1 MEIFYSDDV
10 MGTALA
16 LTAEDSSHCVRVLR
30 HRSGDMINV
39 VDGEGTMYECRI
51 TNDNPRL
58 VVADIVTA
66 FKNWHAH
73 PYNLTMAV
81 CPTKN
86 NDRYEWFVEKAT
98 EIGVDRICP
107 VIGDRSERKVYKT
120 DRAAKLVV
128 SASKQSLKARF
139 PQVDGP
145 VSVRDFITAIS
156 GGDAPERF
164 IACCFEDPQ
173 HPRISLTDAIR
184 KSGSRDIAV
193 LIGPEGD
200 FSVEELQLAISSGF
214 VPVHLG
220 NSRLRTE
227 TAAVVAAAEVYA
239 VMQ

>member
-16 LTAEDSSHCVRVLR
+16 LTAEDSSHCARVLR

-39 VDGEGTMYECRI
+39 VDGEGSMYECRI

-58 VVADIVTA
+58 VVADILA
-66 FKNWHAH
+66 RHDLWHSH
-73 PYNLTMAV
+73 PYRLTMAV

-139 PQVDGP
+139 PQVDEP
-145 VSVRDFITAIS
+145 VSVKDFIAAVS
-156 GGDAPERF
+156 GDDAPERF
-164 IACCFEDPQ
+164 IACCYEDAQ
-173 HPRISLTDAIR
+173 HPRISLPDAIR
-184 KSGSRDIAV
+184 KSESSDIV
-193 LIGPEGD
+193 ILIGPEGD
-200 FSVEELQLAISSGF
+200 FSEEELHQAIDRGF